1 MFQHFDN
8 STKSTK
14 CQTIKS
20 PVLDIHTSNYNWEYF
35 TNQFSCIV
43 VSNWIC
49 RLYVNFSNLKCSDF
63 SVFVLF
69 VVLTLPQEDV
79 LTEGSAS
86 PLPSDASSSASPH
99 EQSLQAFL
107 LPVVP
112 HTGTTKFL
120 KYLYITYSGVT
131 TVELMGQSARSTGS
145 WKTPELWA
153 LERIQWV
160 TEW

>member
-1 MFQHFDN
+1 MSNYQR
-8 STKSTK
+8 ST
-14 CQTIKS
+14 
-20 PVLDIHTSNYNWEYF
+20 VLDIHTSNYNWEYC

-43 VSNWIC
+43 ASNWIW

-112 HTGTTKFL
+112 HTETTKFL
-120 KYLYITYSGVT
+120 KYLYITFSGA
-131 TVELMGQSARSTGS
+131 EEQSARSTDS